1 MHLLKKRYFSKFQLI
16 FYFLLLIF
24 FGSCTNNKIQKNTK
38 NSTLFFKE
46 GNRVCFVGNSI
57 THMGGFHHNIF
68 LYHVTRFP
76 SNQVSFF
83 NCGIAGDSSL
93 GVLNRMEDDILIN
106 NPTHAIIMLGM
117 NDVQRDLYGALP
129 SINKDTLDQR
139 KEAIKIYKKNFKKI
153 VDLFKA
159 RDIKVILQK
168 PSIYDQTAVLP
179 EPIHLGVN
187 EALGECAVFIDSLAV
202 KYELPVVDYFSFMN
216 NLNSKIQKSDPSRT
230 LTGNDR
236 IHPRVTGHFV
246 MAYKFLKTEEAPKY
260 VSKIIIDKDIATS
273 SKKSFN
279 CEIKSVSKQKKGITF
294 SVKEYALPFPTNTDQ
309 EEGLKIVPFL
319 NELNVQLLKIIHL
332 TKGQFELLIDDS
344 VIGTFTEKQLSDGL
358 NLSEFQTTPQY
369 QQSIRVHSLLN
380 KLWEIEWK
388 LRDLKLIEYMEDYK
402 TCPDKNNLQLVETYL
417 DSVFTK
423 KYAGLSYGSYYKDQL
438 KKYITNKP
446 KEKEYQEASEKLR
459 RKIYLTAQ
467 PKVHTFILRS
477 KK

>member
-1 MHLLKKRYFSKFQLI
+1 MHLLKKPFHKFQFI
-16 FYFLLLIF
+16 FYFLVVIF
-24 FGSCTNNKIQKNTK
+24 FSSCTNDNLKKSTK
-38 NSTLFFKE
+38 NDSLFFKK
-46 GNRVCFVGNSI
+46 GDRVCFVGNSI
-57 THMGGFHHNIF
+57 THMGGFHHNIL
-68 LYHVTRFP
+68 LYHITRFP
-76 SNQVSFF
+76 YDQVSFF
-83 NCGIAGDSSL
+83 NCGIAGDSSV

-106 NPTHAIIMLGM
+106 NPTHAVIMLGM

-139 KEAIKIYKKNFKKI
+139 KEAIKIYKKNIKKI
-153 VDLFKA
+153 VNLFKA
-159 RDIKVILQK
+159 KNIKVILQK

-179 EPIHLGVN
+179 EPIHKGVN
-187 EALGECAVFIDSLAV
+187 EALGECAVFIDSIAA
-202 KYELPVVDYFSFMN
+202 KYELPMVDYFSFMN
-216 NLNSKIQKSDPSRT
+216 NLNSKIQESDPSKT

-236 IHPRVTGHFV
+236 IHPGITGHFV

-260 VSKIIIDKDIATS
+260 VSKIIIDKNKATS

-279 CEIKSVSKQKKGITF
+279 CEINSVSKQNKDITF
-294 SVKEYALPFPTNTDQ
+294 SVKEYALPFPTITDQ
-309 EEGLKIVPFL
+309 EEVLKIIPFL
-319 NELNVQLLKIIHL
+319 NELNVQLLKVIHL

-358 NLSEFQTTPQY
+358 NLSEYQTTPQY
-369 QQSIRVHSLLN
+369 QQSIKVHSLLN

-402 TCPDKNNLQLVETYL
+402 TCPDKNNLELVDTYL

-423 KYAGLSYGSYYKDQL
+423 KYGGLSYGSYYKDQL

-446 KEKEYQEASEKLR
+446 KEKEYQGASKKLR
-459 RKIYLTAQ
+459 RKIYITAQ

>member
-1 MHLLKKRYFSKFQLI
+1 MQLLKKRYFSKFQLI

-24 FGSCTNNKIQKNTK
+24 FGSCTNNTTKKNTK

-76 SNQVSFF
+76 SDQVSFF
-83 NCGIAGDSSL
+83 NCGIAGDSSPD
-93 GVLNRMEDDILIN
+93 VLNRMEDDILIN
-106 NPTHAIIMLGM
+106 KPSHVVIMLGM
-117 NDVQRDLYGALP
+117 NDVQRDLYGVLP

-139 KEAIKIYKKNFKKI
+139 NEAIKIYKKNLKKI
-153 VDLFKA
+153 VDLFNA
-159 RDIKVILQK
+159 RNIKVVLQK

-187 EALGECAVFIDSLAV
+187 EALGECAVFIDSLSV
-202 KYELPVVDYFSFMN
+202 KYDLPVVDYFSFMN
-216 NLNSKIQKSDPSRT
+216 NLNSMIQKSDPSRT

-236 IHPRVTGHFV
+236 IHPGETGHFV
-246 MAYKFLKTEEAPKY
+246 MAYKFLKTEKAPKY
-260 VSKIIIDKDIATS
+260 VSKIIIDKDKTTS
-273 SKKSFN
+273 SKNSFN

-294 SVKEYALPFPTNTDQ
+294 SVKEYALPFPANTDQ
-309 EEGLKIVPFL
+309 KEGLKIVPFL
-319 NELNVQLLKIIHL
+319 NELNVQLLKIDHL
-332 TKGQFELLIDDS
+332 TKGPFELLIDDRL
-344 VIGTFTEKQLSDGL
+344 IGTFTEKQLSDGL
-358 NLSEFQTTPQY
+358 NLSEYQTTPQY
-369 QQSIRVHSLLN
+369 QQSIRVRSLLN
-380 KLWEIEWK
+380 KLWEIEWN

-402 TCPDKNNLQLVETYL
+402 TCPDKNNLQLIETYL

-423 KYAGLSYGSYYKDQL
+423 KYAGLPYGSYYKDQL

-459 RKIYLTAQ
+459 KKIYITAQ